1 MDDAPRVRTRA
12 RARDGRVRGGESA
25 PHRGAPRRAAPRIH
39 VCTAVGEGGGE
50 RRLEWRCF
58 GEICGLS
65 EKKFLSLLCETNC
78 GRTGDK
84 LARRT
89 RTIK

>member
-1 MDDAPRVRTRA
+1 MHRECERERERA
-12 RARDGRVRGGESA
+12 MEGCGGGGERTAS
-25 PHRGAPRRAAPRIH
+25 RRAAPRIH